1 MVIQPRGSVLEW
13 AYKNDA
19 VSTLVFSPQT
29 LRRYQK
35 KGYLKLKRTTNKG
48 RMVYWLTKRGLA
60 KYHAD
65 RKKKQK
71 QRTPSSYEGYKARR
85 RG

>member
-1 MVIQPRGSVLEW
+1 MARNPLEW

-35 KGYLKLKRTTNKG
+35 KGYLKLKSTSNKG
-48 RMVYWLTKRGLA
+48 RKVYWLTDKGVA

-65 RKKKQK
+65 RKKKG
-71 QRTPSSYEGYKARR
+71 R
-85 RG
+85 